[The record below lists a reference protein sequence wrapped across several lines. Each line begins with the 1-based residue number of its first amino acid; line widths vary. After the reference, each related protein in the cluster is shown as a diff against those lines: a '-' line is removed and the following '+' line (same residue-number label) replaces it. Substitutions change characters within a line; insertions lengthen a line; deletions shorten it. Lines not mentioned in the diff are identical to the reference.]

1 MQNDSQRGSC
11 PQTRQRVKL
20 SRQVQFI
27 VALSICFSFGEVAWA
42 QKDEASIVGTV
53 EDPSGAVVPG
63 VQVTATDV
71 DRGTSFMTSTGI
83 SGNYVAGPLKIG
95 RYRVKV
101 SKKDFKTVIIA
112 PFELQVGQRKE
123 VNVKLEIGEVM
134 QSVNINAVPALET
147 QTSDL
152 GQVVDSSTIIDL
164 PLNGRNFSQLAL
176 LSAGIAPAE
185 PGAANEGSF
194 GFSSNGA
201 RSYQNN
207 YMFDGIDNNSNIT
220 DLQKD

>member
-1 MQNDSQRGSC
+1 MQNDSQRGSRS
-11 PQTRQRVKL
+11 QARQPVKL
-20 SRQVQFI
+20 SGQVPFI
-27 VALSICFSFGEVAWA
+27 VALCICFSLGEIASA

-63 VQVTATDV
+63 AQVTATDV
-71 DRGTSFMTSTGI
+71 DRGTSFVTSTGT

-152 GQVVDSSTIIDL
+152 GQVIDNRTITRPAPEWPKLQPIGATRCRYRS
-164 PLNGRNFSQLAL
+164 GR
-176 LSAGIAPAE
+176 
-185 PGAANEGSF
+185 
-194 GFSSNGA
+194 A
-201 RSYQNN
+201 RSR
-207 YMFDGIDNNSNIT
+207 
-220 DLQKD
+220 K